1 MNKFTVQVIV
11 MAATLV
17 ILSSTAE
24 FTAAQSS
31 GDQTPTCA
39 SKLVACVDYLN
50 ATTTPPSSCC
60 NPLKEAVTN
69 EKTCLCDIYSNPSLI
84 QAFHINL
91 TQALNLPKLCRIDTG
106 KSPDICNGT
115 TASPPKSSNT
125 SGSISPGNA
134 FNKITGTGFVS
145 SLLVFVAY
153 SMFY

>member
-11 MAATLV
+11 KAATLV
-17 ILSSTAE
+17 ILSLTAE

-31 GDQTPTCA
+31 GETPTCA

-91 TQALNLPKLCRIDTG
+91 TQALNLPKLCRTDTG
-106 KSPDICNGT
+106 KSSNICNG
-115 TASPPKSSNT
+115 SFRSL
-125 SGSISPGNA
+125 A
-134 FNKITGTGFVS
+134 FFYFYRFVS
-145 SLLVFVAY
+145 NLGHDT
-153 SMFY
+153 